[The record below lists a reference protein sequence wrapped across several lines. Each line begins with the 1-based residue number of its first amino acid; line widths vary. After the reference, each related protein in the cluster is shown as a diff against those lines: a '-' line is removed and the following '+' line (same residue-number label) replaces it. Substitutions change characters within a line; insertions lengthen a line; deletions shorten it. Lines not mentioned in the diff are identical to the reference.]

1 MYRRKNFFAAIAAAL
16 SLSACGFQP
25 LYQQKSSQGLDNTYP
40 FTLEVRGNNEEAYG
54 TYKFKQELKPFLSQL
69 SCSHLRKISIKLE
82 ENFGDIGYGSDASV
96 LRSQLR
102 MSATIHLYDAKY
114 QLLYQNKLDVVS
126 SYTDDNSEEFSNLNA
141 RMATRERLITALV
154 QDVARDIQLAVR
166 TNFENLSSQN
176 SRESEVSKINEYK
189 EQGVETSRS

>member
-1 MYRRKNFFAAIAAAL
+1 VYRRKNFFAAIAAAL